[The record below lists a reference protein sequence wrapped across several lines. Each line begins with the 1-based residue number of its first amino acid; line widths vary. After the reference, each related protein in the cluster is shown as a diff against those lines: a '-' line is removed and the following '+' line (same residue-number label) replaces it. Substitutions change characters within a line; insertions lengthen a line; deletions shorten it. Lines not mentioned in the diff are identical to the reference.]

1 MEVVTD
7 DGIQEKREEI
17 NKWLNLPYLI
27 AELEYERAT
36 FSNNYYQE
44 HSFYS
49 HIVYDE
55 YRGIISEAPR
65 VETVAINLADACLV
79 KNRHIKRV
87 REQYT
92 LFMECLSH
100 LPTNEVETL
109 KTHYLGFD
117 SYLVFTKLDETIY
130 KIIED
135 IKKITES
142 INESVKTN
150 HLQKLKNRM
159 EQLK

>member
-1 MEVVTD
+1 M
-7 DGIQEKREEI
+7 QEEHEEI
-17 NKWLNLPYLI
+17 KKWLNLPLHI

-49 HIVYDE
+49 HIVYDDD
-55 YRGIISEAPR
+55 RGIISEAPR
-65 VETVAINLADACLV
+65 VDMVAINLADACLV
-79 KNRHIKRV
+79 KDRHIKRV

-92 LFMECLSH
+92 LFMECLSR

-117 SYLVFTKLDETIY
+117 SYMEFTKLDETIY

-150 HLQKLKNRM
+150 HLQKLKKRM

>member
-1 MEVVTD
+1 MEVITD

-27 AELEYERAT
+27 AELEHDKAT
-36 FSNNYYQE
+36 FSQNYYSE

-49 HIVYDE
+49 HIVYDDD
-55 YRGIISEAPR
+55 RGIISEAPR
-65 VETVAINLADACLV
+65 VDKVAINLADACLV
-79 KNRHIKRV
+79 KDRHIKRI

-92 LFMECLSH
+92 LFMECLSR

-142 INESVKTN
+142 INESVKMN
-150 HLQKLKNRM
+150 YQQKLKNRM